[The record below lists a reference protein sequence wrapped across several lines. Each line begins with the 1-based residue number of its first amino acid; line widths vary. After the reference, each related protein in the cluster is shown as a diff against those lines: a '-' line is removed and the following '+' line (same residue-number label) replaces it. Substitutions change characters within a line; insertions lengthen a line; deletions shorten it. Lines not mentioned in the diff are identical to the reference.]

1 MSPLHIALAVLV
13 AMIWGLNFV
22 AIKLGLATM
31 PPFMFT
37 ALRFML
43 AAAPFLPLYRSPGTA
58 WKWVIGIGLAL
69 GVGQFGLLFTAIN
82 LGMPAGLISA
92 VLQTQAFF
100 TSIFAIMALGERPGW
115 RQWTGMA
122 VAFTG
127 VLTIAGSMAIDA
139 LGPFL
144 MVIAAAACWAISN
157 ILTRKAM
164 AQDAMRLMVW
174 VSLVPPLPMLALSFW
189 LDGPERMLSTIT
201 GMTWIGFASL
211 AYIAFGSTI
220 VGYGLWSFLL
230 KRYPAAVVAPFSLLV
245 PLFGLSSAALLLGE
259 RPGPQKL
266 AGAALIILG
275 VAVNSWPSRRKA

>member
-1 MSPLHIALAVLV
+1 
-13 AMIWGLNFV
+13 
-22 AIKLGLATM
+22 
-31 PPFMFT
+31 
-37 ALRFML
+37 
-43 AAAPFLPLYRSPGTA
+43 
-58 WKWVIGIGLAL
+58 
-69 GVGQFGLLFTAIN
+69 
-82 LGMPAGLISA
+82 
-92 VLQTQAFF
+92 
-100 TSIFAIMALGERPGW
+100 
-115 RQWTGMA
+115 
-122 VAFTG
+122 
-127 VLTIAGSMAIDA
+127 
-139 LGPFL
+139 
-144 MVIAAAACWAISN
+144 
-157 ILTRKAM
+157 M

>member
-13 AMIWGLNFV
+13 AMIWGGNFV
-22 AIKLGLATM
+22 AIKLGLAVM
-31 PPFMFT
+31 PPLTFT

-43 AAAPFLPLYRSPGTA
+43 AAAPFLLFYRSPGTA

-69 GVGQFGLLFTAIN
+69 GVGQFGLLFSAIN
-82 LGMPAGLISA
+82 MGMPAGLSSA

-115 RQWTGMA
+115 RQWAGMA
-122 VAFTG
+122 VAFIG
-127 VLTIAGSMAIDA
+127 VLTIAGSLEFGA

-144 MVIAAAACWAISN
+144 MVIGAAACWAASN

-164 AQDAMRLMVW
+164 ARDAVRLMVW
-174 VSLVPPLPMLALSFW
+174 VSMVPPLPLLAMAYW
-189 LDGPERMLSTIT
+189 LEGPERMVGAIT
-201 GMTWIGFASL
+201 GMTWMAFGSL

-220 VGYGLWSFLL
+220 IGYGFWSFLL

-275 VAVNSWPSRRKA
+275 VAVNSWPNRRKA